1 QKKHLQ
7 KKFNLFPKIK
17 NGPSGSFFCG
27 KILFM
32 KLAVSKEIFEKF
44 PNVTI
49 GVVVAE
55 GVDNEAK
62 KPEILKMVHGTQ
74 KKVKSDFEGKPIFED
89 PTIGAWRKV
98 YKDFGAKKYRTSI
111 EALVK
116 RSINDDLLGSINN
129 LVDLYNY
136 ISLKYILPLGGEDLD
151 KVEGDIVLALADG
164 TERFIPIFSE
174 EVEHPKPG
182 EVVYK
187 DDQDVMCRRWNWR
200 EAEKTKL
207 TEDTTN
213 AVFVT
218 EGTLSEERGRVEE
231 ATKELAELIEKYCG
245 GKMSVFF
252 LDNKNTEVNFE

>member
-1 QKKHLQ
+1 
-7 KKFNLFPKIK
+7 
-17 NGPSGSFFCG
+17 
-27 KILFM
+27 M

-44 PNVTI
+44 PDVTI

-55 GVDNEAK
+55 GVDNGTK
-62 KPEILKMVHGTQ
+62 KDEILKMVHEVQ
-74 KKVKSDFEGKPIFED
+74 KKVKSDFEGKQIFED

-98 YKDFGAKKYRTSI
+98 YKDFGAKKYRASI

-200 EAEKTKL
+200 EADKTKL

-231 ATKELAELIEKYCG
+231 ATKELADLVGEYCG
-245 GKMSVFF
+245 GKKQTFF
-252 LDNKNTEVNFE
+252 LDKNNSEGEW